1 MLVAPRQMRTSLEAI
16 GLATKRRKGSIGG
29 AGFGM
34 LSLGI
39 SLGVVL
45 VGGAIAGT
53 VFLGGSSNSS
63 DGLTGAGSPAN
74 RAYDIV
80 AETTLGTAQSAVET
94 AATTS
99 GYGSI
104 DAQSLEFDEPSLQF
118 TSGASTSDTQVSV
131 ATGSAGSSATSLPS
145 IGSVPGTPSAGGSV
159 TLAAYSQS
167 TSGTGSCLFVW
178 MTPGATWFGA
188 EADQTSCVAQVL
200 ASAPQPGTPSSSAIG
215 WAETTFPN
223 P

>member
-1 MLVAPRQMRTSLEAI
+1 
-16 GLATKRRKGSIGG
+16 LATKRRRASIGG

-39 SLGVVL
+39 SLAVVL

-53 VFLGGSSNSS
+53 MFLGGSSNSS

-80 AETTLGTAQSAVET
+80 AETTLSTAQSAVET

-118 TSGASTSDTQVSV
+118 TSGASTSDIQVSV
-131 ATGSAGSSATSLPS
+131 ATGSAGSSATSFPS
-145 IGSVPGTPSAGGSV
+145 VGSVPGTPSTGGSV

-178 MTPGATWFGA
+178 MTSGATWFGA
-188 EADQTSCVAQVL
+188 EADQTSCVAQAL
-200 ASAPQPGTPSSSAIG
+200 ASTPQPGTPSSSAIG

>member
-1 MLVAPRQMRTSLEAI
+1 VSV
-16 GLATKRRKGSIGG
+16 GG

-39 SLGVVL
+39 SLAVVL

-80 AETTLGTAQSAVET
+80 AETTLNSAQSAVET

-104 DAQSLEFDEPSLQF
+104 NAQSLEFDEPSLQF
-118 TSGASTSDTQVSV
+118 TSSASTSDTQVSV
-131 ATGSAGSSATSLPS
+131 ATGSGGGSSTSFPS
-145 IGSVPGTPSAGGSV
+145 VVSVPAAPSTGGSV

-178 MTPGATWFGA
+178 MTSGATWFGA
-188 EADQTSCVAQVL
+188 EANQTSCTAQTL
-200 ASAPQPGTPSSSAIG
+200 TSAPQASTPSSSAIG
-215 WAETTFPN
+215 WAQTTFPN

>member
-1 MLVAPRQMRTSLEAI
+1 
-16 GLATKRRKGSIGG
+16 LATKRRRVSVGG

-39 SLGVVL
+39 SLAVVL

-63 DGLTGAGSPAN
+63 DGLTGPNSPAN

-80 AETTLGTAQSAVET
+80 AETTLSTAQSAVET
-94 AATTS
+94 ASTTS

-131 ATGSAGSSATSLPS
+131 ATGSDGGTATSFPS
-145 IGSVPGTPSAGGSV
+145 VVSVPGTPSTGGSV
-159 TLAAYSQS
+159 TLAAFSQS

-178 MTPGATWFGA
+178 MTSGATWFGA
-188 EADQTSCVAQVL
+188 EANQTSCAAQAL
-200 ASAPQPGTPSSSAIG
+200 SSAPQPSTPSSSAIG
-215 WAETTFPN
+215 WAQTTFPN